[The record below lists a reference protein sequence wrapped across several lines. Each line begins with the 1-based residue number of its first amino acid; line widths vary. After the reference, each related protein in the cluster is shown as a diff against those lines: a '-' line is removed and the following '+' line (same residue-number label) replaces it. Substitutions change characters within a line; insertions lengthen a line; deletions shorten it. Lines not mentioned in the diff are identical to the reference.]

1 MLPCTSLWSRSA
13 HHHLST
19 CRALGTR
26 CGATSEKAVGSC
38 AFCFLGFGG
47 KQRSRVCAFLVCL
60 LCAFHGRQAMG
71 GAKYTPSRPRC
82 THCTPSRCR
91 AVWWVRTGLLMN
103 TRCEGRGS
111 RCEVLDAS
119 RISPGVKPAIPVNAI
134 LTDLLLCASHSH
146 SHSLFTFTP
155 SHGQHRS
162 HRFPLSARPLTCLS
176 HRAVPR
182 RHCFPCGRVC
192 SPRPSSE

>member
-1 MLPCTSLWSRSA
+1 MLPCTPPWSRSS

-19 CRALGTR
+19 CRVHGTR

-47 KQRSRVCAFLVCL
+47 KQRCRVCAFLVCL

-71 GAKYTPSRPRC
+71 GAKYTPSLSPRC
-82 THCTPSRCR
+82 THCTLSRHR
-91 AVWWVRTGLLMN
+91 AVWWVGTGLLMN

-146 SHSLFTFTP
+146 SIFIHSYSYSHSCPHTDNTAHIASPCLFD
-155 SHGQHRS
+155 H
-162 HRFPLSARPLTCLS
+162 
-176 HRAVPR
+176 
-182 RHCFPCGRVC
+182 
-192 SPRPSSE
+192 